1 MVRDRQTGKAV
12 AVPISAPACN
22 GMSSVQEAVDALADG
37 RMIIV
42 VDAPDRENEGDLVMA
57 AELVTPADVNF
68 MATHGRGLICVAMR
82 EEQLHALDIP
92 LMLTRSTDPRGT
104 AWHVSVDH
112 ARLAATGISARDRAQ
127 TIRALA
133 DPTSS
138 PVDFTRPGHVF
149 PLASRAG
156 GVLKRAGHT
165 EAATDLMSMAGLR
178 PTGVICEIARPD
190 GEMARLPELV
200 EFGRSHGLPILAIS
214 DLITARRQSQTLVER
229 GAEARMPLQ
238 AGEFRAIAYRDHVN
252 GYEHLALMLG
262 SVAGGEP
269 PLVRVHSECL
279 TGDVLGSRRCDCG
292 AQLERALEMI
302 AEEGRGVLVY
312 LAGHEGRGIGLAA
325 KIAAY
330 SLQDRGF
337 DTLDA
342 NVRLGHAPDSRDY
355 GVGAAILADLGINR
369 MRLLTNNPAKRAGLA
384 GHGLEIVGN
393 VPIVIEPNPDNVAY
407 LRTKQRRM
415 GHELLVDQ
423 R

>member
-1 MVRDRQTGKAV
+1 MA
-12 AVPISAPACN
+12 
-22 GMSSVQEAVDALADG
+22 SVEEALEALAAG
-37 RMIIV
+37 RMIVV

-57 AELVTPADVNF
+57 AELATPAAINF
-68 MATHGRGLICVAMR
+68 MATHARGLICVAMR
-82 EEQLHALDIP
+82 EEQLRALDIP
-92 LMLTRSTDPRGT
+92 PMLTRSSDPRGT

-112 ARLAATGISARDRAQ
+112 ARLATTGISASDRAH

-133 DPTSS
+133 DPASS
-138 PVDFTRPGHVF
+138 PGDFTQPGHVF
-149 PLASRAG
+149 PLASRPG

-178 PTGVICEIARPD
+178 PSGVICEIARAD
-190 GEMARLPELV
+190 GEMARLPELLA
-200 EFGRSHGLPILAIS
+200 FGRSHDLPVLAIS
-214 DLITARRQSQTLVER
+214 DLITARRQRQTLVER
-229 GAEARMPLQ
+229 GAEARMPLA

-252 GYEHLALMLG
+252 GYEHLALVLG
-262 SVAGGEP
+262 AVPGDEP

-302 AEEGRGVLVY
+302 AAEGRGVVVY

-337 DTLDA
+337 DTLEA

-355 GVGAAILADLGINR
+355 GVGAAILADLGVSR

-384 GHGLEIVGN
+384 GHGLEIVAN
-393 VPIVIEPNPDNVAY
+393 VPIVTEPNPENVAY

-415 GHELLVDQ
+415 GHERLVDSL
-423 R
+423 

>member
-1 MVRDRQTGKAV
+1 
-12 AVPISAPACN
+12 
-22 GMSSVQEAVDALADG
+22 MSSVQEAVDALARG

-57 AELVTPADVNF
+57 AELVTPADINF
-68 MATHGRGLICVAMR
+68 MAIHARGLICVAMR

-92 LMLTRSTDPRGT
+92 SMLTRSTDPRGT

-112 ARLAATGISARDRAQ
+112 ARLTTTGISAKDRAH

-138 PVDFTRPGHVF
+138 PGDFTRPGHVF
-149 PLASRAG
+149 PLASRTG

-165 EAATDLMSMAGLR
+165 EAAADLMSMAGLR
-178 PTGVICEIARPD
+178 PAGVICEIARPD
-190 GEMARLPELV
+190 GEMARLPELI
-200 EFGRSHGLPILAIS
+200 EFGRLHGLPILAIS
-214 DLITARRQSQTLVER
+214 DLITARRHSQMLVER
-229 GAEARMPLQ
+229 GAEARMPLS
-238 AGEFRAIAYRDHVN
+238 AASSARSPIAITSTATSISRSCSD
-252 GYEHLALMLG
+252 A
-262 SVAGGEP
+262 VAGGDP

-355 GVGAAILADLGINR
+355 GVGAAILADLGLSR

-384 GHGLEIVGN
+384 GHGLEIVNN